1 MPRLDVDEDDEVF
14 FHLPVFLLGGSSVV
28 AGREDVDRP
37 CEFRVAGLHSLSGF
51 WWCLETCR
59 YSL

>member
-1 MPRLDVDEDDEVF
+1 MPRLDVDEEEDEVF

-51 WWCLETCR
+51 W
-59 YSL
+59 